1 MSAESTSFGSPLPGG
16 VGPGVRAGAPT
27 ASRRSL
33 SAALLAALL
42 LQIPAPLASA
52 GSSPGSER
60 PKIVINGKPVAA
72 SASAP
77 VSRILRV
84 PLDDGAF
91 VRLGEDQAI
100 FVEAT
105 PKSGEGMLAFARR
118 LCGDPLAAEK
128 IADSN
133 GGRRE
138 LLSGRLYRVS
148 LDLLTPE
155 MRLRALRALFPDDK
169 FEPDSWQHKVR
180 GAGPLGRESLW
191 HIATWFTGNGENFRA
206 IRELNELPDDE
217 LGRGATVAVP
227 AELLLPAL
235 RSSLPKGEGGFRLD
249 YGKDAY
255 GDFAIYR
262 LRPGE
267 ALYSG
272 VVVRFTGRIHAQDV
286 NALAAELAKRNGIPD
301 VTDIPVGYRV
311 KIPLDLLQPEFLPPG
326 DPRRVAYEAE
336 VAESEKFTNPV
347 LAQGLEGIT
356 VILDPGHGGKDAGA
370 SMGGV
375 WESLYVYDIVMRTK
389 RRLETRTAAKVL
401 VTTRDGAAFK
411 IQDADVLPFSRG
423 HAVLTTPPYPIVDP
437 VLGVNLRWYLVN
449 SIFRQITRGVAS
461 TKTGSGASKANDED
475 KVVFLSVHA
484 DSLHPSLRGAMA
496 YIPAA
501 SLGED
506 TYGKSGSAYA
516 AYREVQENPFVSL
529 PRDRRTMSEG
539 LSRQLAEKVI
549 GAIAGKNL
557 PVHPFK
563 PVREKVIRDQREW
576 VPAVL
581 RYNAV
586 PAKLL
591 LEVCNLGNDLDRKLI
606 QTRAYREDIA
616 AAIVQGLLDYYGKNS
631 GEGGSVQVAKSAK

>member
-1 MSAESTSFGSPLPGG
+1 MNGSGPHIQTLVS
-16 VGPGVRAGAPT
+16 VGAAT
-27 ASRRSL
+27 TSRRSL
-33 SAALLAALL
+33 AAILATALF
-42 LQIPAPLASA
+42 LQLPVPIAAASPA
-52 GSSPGSER
+52 SER
-60 PKIVINGKPVAA
+60 PKIVISGSKP
-72 SASAP
+72 AP
-77 VSRILRV
+77 TSPPLPIARTLRV

-91 VRLGEDQAI
+91 VRLAEDQAI
-100 FVEAT
+100 EIEAT
-105 PKSGEGMLAFARR
+105 AKPGEGMIAFARR
-118 LCGDPLAAEK
+118 LCGDALAVDR

-138 LLSGRLYRVS
+138 LLSGMRYRVP

-155 MRLRALRALFPDDK
+155 MRLRALRALFPEDR

-191 HIATWFTGNGENFRA
+191 HVATWFTGNGENFRA

-217 LGRGATVAVP
+217 LSRGTTVAIP

-235 RSSLPKGEGGFRLD
+235 RSSLPKGDGGFRLN

-267 ALYSG
+267 ALYSA

-336 VAESEKFTNPV
+336 LAESEKFTNPV
-347 LAQGLEGIT
+347 RAQGLEGIT

-389 RRLETRTAAKVL
+389 RRLETRTAAHVL
-401 VTTRDGAAFK
+401 VTTRDGADFK
-411 IQDADVLPFSRG
+411 IHDSDVLPFSRG
-423 HAVLTTPPYPIVDP
+423 HAVLTTPAYPIVDP
-437 VLGVNLRWYLVN
+437 VLGVNLRWYLAN
-449 SIFRQITRGVAS
+449 SIFRQITLGATSSKSTATAS
-461 TKTGSGASKANDED
+461 GTSKGNDED

-506 TYGKSGSAYA
+506 TYGKSGA
-516 AYREVQENPFVSL
+516 AYSAFREVQENPYVRL
-529 PRDRRTMSEG
+529 PREWRTMSEG

-549 GAIAGKNL
+549 GAIAARKL

-591 LEVCNLGNDLDRKLI
+591 LEVCNLGNDLDRSLI
-606 QTRAYREDIA
+606 QTRAYREEIA
-616 AAIVQGLLDYYGKNS
+616 TAIVQGLLDYYGQS
-631 GEGGSVQVAKSAK
+631 TPGGGSVQVAKSAK

>member
-1 MSAESTSFGSPLPGG
+1 MNVS
-16 VGPGVRAGAPT
+16 GPRAG
-27 ASRRSL
+27 SRRPL
-33 SAALLAALL
+33 AAALAAALL

-52 GSSPGSER
+52 GSER
-60 PKIVINGKPVAA
+60 PKIIVNGKPVPA
-72 SASAP
+72 SASVP
-77 VSRILRV
+77 NSRMLRV
-84 PLDDGAF
+84 PLDDGAY
-91 VRLGEDQAI
+91 VRLGEDQSVVI
-100 FVEAT
+100 EAM
-105 PKSGEGMLAFARR
+105 PKAGEGMIGFARR
-118 LCGDPLAAEK
+118 LSGDPLTAEK

-133 GGRRE
+133 SGRRE
-138 LLSGRLYRVS
+138 LLSGTLYRVS
-148 LDLLTPE
+148 IDLLTPK
-155 MRLRALRALFPDDK
+155 MRLRALRALFPEDR

-180 GAGPLGRESLW
+180 GVGPLGRESLW

-217 LGRGATVAVP
+217 LGRGTTVAIP
-227 AELLLPAL
+227 AELLLPDL
-235 RSSLPKGEGGFRLD
+235 RSALPKGDGGFRLD

-262 LRPGE
+262 LRLGE
-267 ALYSG
+267 VFYSG
-272 VVVRFTGRIHAQDV
+272 VVVRFTSRIHAQDV

-326 DPRRVAYEAE
+326 DPRRVAYETE

-389 RRLETRTAAKVL
+389 RRLETRTAAHVL

-437 VLGVNLRWYLVN
+437 AFGVNLRWYLVN
-449 SIFRQITRGVAS
+449 SIFRQLTQRVAS
-461 TKTGSGASKANDED
+461 TKSGSGTLKGNDED

-516 AYREVQENPFVSL
+516 AFREVQENPYVSL
-529 PRDRRTMSEG
+529 PRDRRTMSE
-539 LSRQLAEKVI
+539 
-549 GAIAGKNL
+549 
-557 PVHPFK
+557 
-563 PVREKVIRDQREW
+563 
-576 VPAVL
+576 
-581 RYNAV
+581 
-586 PAKLL
+586 
-591 LEVCNLGNDLDRKLI
+591 
-606 QTRAYREDIA
+606 
-616 AAIVQGLLDYYGKNS
+616 
-631 GEGGSVQVAKSAK
+631 

>member
-1 MSAESTSFGSPLPGG
+1 MSACG
-16 VGPGVRAGAPT
+16 
-27 ASRRSL
+27 SRRS
-33 SAALLAALL
+33 SAAALVATL
-42 LQIPAPLASA
+42 VGALVLQVPAPLASA

-60 PKIVINGKPVAA
+60 PKIVLNGKP
-72 SASAP
+72 AP
-77 VSRILRV
+77 TSTVLPIARTLRV

-91 VRLGEDQAI
+91 VRLGEDQSI
-100 FVEAT
+100 VIESL
-105 PKSGEGMLAFARR
+105 PKPGEGMLAFARR
-118 LCGDPLAAEK
+118 LCGDPLTAER

-133 GGRRE
+133 GGRRK
-138 LLSGRLYRVS
+138 LLSGTLYRVA

-155 MRLRALRALFPDDK
+155 MRLRALRALFPEDR

-191 HIATWFTGNGENFRA
+191 HIASWFTGNGENFRA

-217 LGRGATVAVP
+217 LGRGTSVAIP
-227 AELLLPAL
+227 AELLLPAF
-235 RSSLPKGEGGFRLD
+235 RSTLPKGDGGFRLD

-326 DPRRVAYEAE
+326 DPRRVAYEKE

-389 RRLETRTAAKVL
+389 RRLETRTAAHVL

-437 VLGVNLRWYLVN
+437 VFGVNLRWYLAN
-449 SIFRQITRGVAS
+449 SIFRQITQGVANTKSGSS
-461 TKTGSGASKANDED
+461 TSKGNDED

-506 TYGKSGSAYA
+506 TYGKSGPAYA
-516 AYREVQENPFVSL
+516 AFREVQENPYVRL
-529 PRDRRTMSEG
+529 PRDWRTMSEG
-539 LSRQLAEKVI
+539 LSRQLAERVI
-549 GAIAGKNL
+549 GAIAGRNL

-581 RYNAV
+581 RHNAI

-591 LEVCNLGNDLDRKLI
+591 LEVCNLGNDLDRNLI

-616 AAIVQGLLDYYGKNS
+616 TAIVQGLLDYYGKS
-631 GEGGSVQVAKSAK
+631 PAGGGIVQVAKSAK

>member
-1 MSAESTSFGSPLPGG
+1 MSVRGPL
-16 VGPGVRAGAPT
+16 A
-27 ASRRSL
+27 RRRRPIA
-33 SAALLAALL
+33 AALLGLLALVDPSLPLLAGPAPAASAKPKL
-42 LQIPAPLASA
+42 PAPLAPA
-52 GSSPGSER
+52 GR
-60 PKIVINGKPVAA
+60 TI
-72 SASAP
+72 
-77 VSRILRV
+77 RM
-84 PLDDGAF
+84 PLDDGAI
-91 VRLGEDQAI
+91 VRLGEDQS
-100 FVEAT
+100 VEIEAA
-105 PKSGEGMLAFARR
+105 PKPGEGLLAFARR
-118 LCGDPLAAEK
+118 LCGDALAADR
-128 IADSN
+128 IAESN

-138 LLSGRLYRVS
+138 LLSGVRYRVA
-148 LDLLTPE
+148 LELLTPE
-155 MRLRALRALFPDDK
+155 KRLQALRALFPDDR
-169 FEPDSWQHKVR
+169 FEPDGWQHKVR
-180 GAGPLGRESLW
+180 GVGPFGREGLW
-191 HIATWFTGNGENFRA
+191 HIATWFTGKGENFRA

-217 LGRGATVAVP
+217 LGRGATVAIP

-235 RSSLPKGEGGFRLD
+235 RSALPKGDGGFRLD

-255 GDFAIYR
+255 GDYAVYR

-326 DPRRVAYEAE
+326 DPRRLAYEKE

-347 LAQGLEGIT
+347 LAQGLSGIT

-389 RRLETRTAAKVL
+389 RRLETRTAARVV
-401 VTTRDGAAFK
+401 VTTRDGEAFK
-411 IQDADVLPFSRG
+411 IHDADVLPFSRG

-437 VLGVNLRWYLVN
+437 VFGVNLRWYLAN
-449 SIFRQITRGVAS
+449 SIFRQVTAEGGA
-461 TKTGSGASKANDED
+461 KGGGASGSDED

-506 TYGKSGSAYA
+506 NFGKSGSAYA
-516 AYREVQENPFVSL
+516 AFREVQESPYFAL
-529 PRDRRTMSEG
+529 PRGRRTMSEG
-539 LSRQLAEKVI
+539 LSRQLAEKII

-581 RYNAV
+581 RYNTV

-591 LEVCNLGNDLDRKLI
+591 LEVCNLGNELDRNLI
-606 QTRAYREDIA
+606 QTRAYREEIA
-616 AAIVQGLLDYYGKNS
+616 AAIVQGLLDYYGK
-631 GEGGSVQVAKSAK
+631 GPAEGASVVAARSAK

>member
-1 MSAESTSFGSPLPGG
+1 MNAT
-16 VGPGVRAGAPT
+16 GPR
-27 ASRRSL
+27 SNFRRSA
-33 SAALLAALL
+33 AALVVLL
-42 LQIPAPLASA
+42 GLQIPAPLAYA
-52 GSSPGSER
+52 GSSSGSER
-60 PKIVINGKPVAA
+60 PKIVINGKPAPA
-72 SASAP
+72 SAGALA
-77 VSRILRV
+77 SRMLRV

-91 VRLGEDQAI
+91 VRLAEDQSVVI
-100 FVEAT
+100 EAM
-105 PKSGEGMLAFARR
+105 PKPGEGMLGFARR
-118 LCGDPLAAEK
+118 LSGDPLTAEK

-138 LLSGRLYRVS
+138 LLSGTLYRVS
-148 LDLLTPE
+148 LDLLTPK
-155 MRLRALRALFPDDK
+155 MRLRALRALFPEDR

-180 GAGPLGRESLW
+180 GVGPFGRESLW

-217 LGRGATVAVP
+217 LGRGTTVAIP
-227 AELLLPAL
+227 AELLVPEL
-235 RSSLPKGEGGFRLD
+235 RSALPKGDGGFRLD

-326 DPRRVAYEAE
+326 DPRRVAYETE
-336 VAESEKFTNPV
+336 VAESEKFTNPI

-389 RRLETRTAAKVL
+389 RRLETRTAAHVV

-437 VLGVNLRWYLVN
+437 VLGVHLRWYLAN
-449 SIFRQITRGVAS
+449 SIFRQVTQGVANTKSASGS
-461 TKTGSGASKANDED
+461 TQGDAED

-506 TYGKSGSAYA
+506 TYGKSGPAYA
-516 AYREVQENPFVSL
+516 GFREVQENPYVNL

-549 GAIAGKNL
+549 NAIAAKNL

-591 LEVCNLGNDLDRKLI
+591 LEVCNLGNDLDRSLI

-631 GEGGSVQVAKSAK
+631 AGGGSVQVAKSAK